1 MANIASA
8 KTRIKRNNKRARINS
23 DRLSA
28 VRTAVKKTRAAIA
41 AGDKAVATAAFQ
53 AAEAALARAGVK
65 GTMPKKTA
73 SRKTSRLSAAVKAM
87 KA

>member
-1 MANIASA
+1 MANIKSA

-23 DRLSA
+23 DRLGA
-28 VRTAVKKTRAAIA
+28 VRTAVKKTRAAIIG
-41 AGDKAVATAAFQ
+41 GDIEAATAAFKV
-53 AAEAALARAGVK
+53 AESALARAGVK

-73 SRKTSRLSAAVKAM
+73 SRKTARLSAAVKGM